1 MQNKLREKFNKLASI
16 KMLSTCFY
24 SSFVFLT
31 NCVTAIWTNDPIYFG
46 MFFTLFITSLIV
58 HSNYN
63 IWTNIL
69 DKIPIMGVVSYGAY
83 RLSKKF
89 HQTGSSFIPLT
100 FIAVIFLYCYGYM
113 TSSYCYDP
121 DSEVASL
128 YHSLLHGISSVG
140 HHLIM
145 LL

>member
-1 MQNKLREKFNKLASI
+1 MQNKLRENFNKLAAI

-31 NCVTAIWTNDPIYFG
+31 NCVTAIWTQDLIYFR
-46 MFFTLFITSLIV
+46 MFLTLFITSLIV
-58 HSNYN
+58 HSNNN
-63 IWTNIL
+63 IWTNLL
-69 DKIPIMGVVSYGAY
+69 DKIPIIGIVSYGAY
-83 RLSKKF
+83 MYSKKLDRA
-89 HQTGSSFIPLT
+89 GSSFILLT
-100 FIAVIFLYCYGYM
+100 FIAVIFLYCYGYI
-113 TSSYCYDP
+113 TASYCYDP

-128 YHSLLHGISSVG
+128 YHSLLHLISSVG